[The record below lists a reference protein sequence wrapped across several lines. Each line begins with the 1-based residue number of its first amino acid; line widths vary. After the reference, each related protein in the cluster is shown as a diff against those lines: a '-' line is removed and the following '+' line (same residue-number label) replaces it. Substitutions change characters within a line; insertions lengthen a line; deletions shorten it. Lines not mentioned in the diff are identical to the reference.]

1 MLAELKT
8 TASSN
13 KIQSFYTKEE
23 EYDLVYITVILLAVL
38 LDSGTAG
45 TPPPSSLRR
54 GRWMLDISPLS
65 PPLRGGAEHYQCW
78 GEDCILELQV
88 LVLPK
93 SIHKARI
100 VNKIV

>member
-8 TASSN
+8 TDSSN

-23 EYDLVYITVILLAVL
+23 EYDLVYIIVISLAVL

-54 GRWMLDISPLS
+54 GRWMLDTNRCRIEDDKEITVVMKQSTTNKPLQNWS
-65 PPLRGGAEHYQCW
+65 
-78 GEDCILELQV
+78 
-88 LVLPK
+88 
-93 SIHKARI
+93 
-100 VNKIV
+100 

>member
-38 LDSGTAG
+38 LDSGTCRDTTAIFSEEGGAG
-45 TPPPSSLRR
+45 CLIFPPYPPPPGGGPST
-54 GRWMLDISPLS
+54 ISAGGKTAFLS
-65 PPLRGGAEHYQCW
+65 FRYWCCQKVF
-78 GEDCILELQV
+78 IRQEL
-88 LVLPK
+88 
-93 SIHKARI
+93 
-100 VNKIV
+100 

>member
-8 TASSN
+8 TDSSN

-23 EYDLVYITVILLAVL
+23 EYDLVYIIVISLAVL

-65 PPLRGGAEHYQCW
+65 PPSGGGAEHCRCW
-78 GEDCILELQV
+78 GEDSILLASGTGV
-88 LVLPK
+88 AK
-93 SIHKARI
+93 KYS
-100 VNKIV
+100 

>member
-8 TASSN
+8 TDSSN

-45 TPPPSSLRR
+45 APSPSSLRS
-54 GRWMLDISPLS
+54 GRWIS
-65 PPLRGGAEHYQCW
+65 
-78 GEDCILELQV
+78 
-88 LVLPK
+88 
-93 SIHKARI
+93 
-100 VNKIV
+100 

>member
-8 TASSN
+8 TDSSN

-23 EYDLVYITVILLAVL
+23 EYDLVYIIVISLAVL

-54 GRWMLDISPLS
+54 GRWMLDRII
-65 PPLRGGAEHYQCW
+65 EH
-78 GEDCILELQV
+78 
-88 LVLPK
+88 
-93 SIHKARI
+93 
-100 VNKIV
+100 

>member
-8 TASSN
+8 TDSSN

-45 TPPPSSLRR
+45 TPLPSSLRR

-65 PPLRGGAEHYQCW
+65 PPSGGGPSTISAEGKTAFLSFRYWCCQKVF
-78 GEDCILELQV
+78 IRQEL
-88 LVLPK
+88 
-93 SIHKARI
+93 
-100 VNKIV
+100 